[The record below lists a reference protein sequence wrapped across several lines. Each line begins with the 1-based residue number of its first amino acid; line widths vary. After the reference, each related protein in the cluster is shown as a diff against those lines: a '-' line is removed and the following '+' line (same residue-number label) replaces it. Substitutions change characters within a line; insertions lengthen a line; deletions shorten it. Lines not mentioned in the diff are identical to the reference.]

1 MELLLIPFLQT
12 VQENF
17 FLTFRALS
25 QLNII
30 VLLTFTLSP
39 FDLSVPFLVS
49 SVPFKPSD
57 DSMLTNTESSA
68 RNSSFG
74 HPDPNFLLCS
84 DLHLQSFIKYL
95 RQTLVFM
102 CNSALWEN

>member
-1 MELLLIPFLQT
+1 MHVTFAKL
-12 VQENF
+12 VENGTTTYTF
-17 FLTFRALS
+17 SANCARKLSFLTFRALS

-57 DSMLTNTESSA
+57 DSMLTNAQSSA
-68 RNSSFG
+68 
-74 HPDPNFLLCS
+74 
-84 DLHLQSFIKYL
+84 
-95 RQTLVFM
+95 
-102 CNSALWEN
+102 